1 MGVLAA
7 GAARRGRERK
17 CVREPRG
24 TNKQTN
30 KQQQKKADSNREAE
44 WNEAKAGLQSA
55 ATLRN
60 EKGVRGG
67 VGGVGWEKGSSSVNS
82 EVWGKTKEHDIE
94 KQRMKERAKRGSK

>member
-1 MGVLAA
+1 M
-7 GAARRGRERK
+7 RE
-17 CVREPRG
+17 G
-24 TNKQTN
+24 TKRNKQTN